1 MVNEVNKL
9 IYNTL
14 AEHNAVVLPRVGSL
28 GVVRRMAKMEGN
40 RVVAP
45 TFAVE
50 FSSAEEGVSLCDVI
64 ASVAN
69 ISSSEAED
77 IYLRW
82 LDKVKEG
89 NTLTIS
95 GVGTLRDKSFVTDTE
110 LHKALNLADKT
121 PIKIHSRIRKPYIA
135 LATVVVALLGVGA
148 YLFLANDRVASP
160 APTPIEEVVVDEV
173 VVAEQELE
181 TETETETETEI
192 ETAPVRWIDRDDIR
206 HWVVVGSYS
215 TTENAERAV
224 EDILRRQDAE
234 CCDILTLGKMY
245 AVSVYGSSDKE
256 DCERFVRDNRDKF
269 KQSWVHTPKRFKVGS
284 IN

>member
-14 AEHNAVVLPRVGSL
+14 AEHNAVVLPHVGSL

-82 LDKVKEG
+82 LDKVKES

-95 GVGTLRDKSFVTDTE
+95 GVGTLSDKSFVTDTE
-110 LHKALNLADKT
+110 LQKALNLADKT
-121 PIKIHSRIRKPYIA
+121 PIKIHSRSRKPYIA
-135 LATVVVALLGVGA
+135 IAAVVVALLGVGA

-160 APTPIEEVVVDEV
+160 APTPIEEVVV
-173 VVAEQELE
+173 AEPEPV
-181 TETETETETEI
+181 TETETEIEI

-224 EDILRRQDAE
+224 EDIIRRQDAE

-245 AVSVYGSSDKE
+245 AVAVYGSSDKA

-269 KQSWVHTPKRFKVGS
+269 KQSWVHTPKRFK
-284 IN
+284 

>member
-110 LHKALNLADKT
+110 LQKALNLADKT
-121 PIKIHSRIRKPYIA
+121 PIKIHSRSRKPYLAIA
-135 LATVVVALLGVGA
+135 AVVVALLGVGA

-160 APTPIEEVVVDEV
+160 APAPTEEVVVEEV
-173 VVAEQELE
+173 VVTAPDPEPI
-181 TETETETETEI
+181 TETEIETEI
-192 ETAPVRWIDRDDIR
+192 ETAPTRWIDRDDIR

-224 EDILRRQDAE
+224 ENIIRRQDAE

-245 AVSVYGSSDKE
+245 AVAVYGSSDKA
-256 DCERFVRDNRDKF
+256 DCERFVRDNRDRF
-269 KQSWVHTPKRFKVGS
+269 KQSWVHTPKRFK
-284 IN
+284 

>member
-28 GVVRRMAKMEGN
+28 GVVRRMAKIEGN

-50 FSSAEEGVSLCDVI
+50 FSSAEEGVSLCDII
-64 ASVAN
+64 ASLAN

-95 GVGTLRDKSFVTDTE
+95 GVGTLRDKSFVTDME
-110 LHKALNLADKT
+110 LLKALNLADKA
-121 PIKIHSRIRKPYIA
+121 PIKIHSRSRKPYLAIA
-135 LATVVVALLGVGA
+135 AVVVALLGVGA

-160 APTPIEEVVVDEV
+160 APAKVEVVADIPAPAPTVVEV
-173 VVAEQELE
+173 GEEAVV
-181 TETETETETEI
+181 TEST
-192 ETAPVRWIDRDDIR
+192 PVRWIDRDDIR

-234 CCDILTLGKMY
+234 YCDILTLGKMY
-245 AVSVYGSSDKE
+245 AVAVYGSSDKA
-256 DCERFVRDNRDKF
+256 DCERFVRENRDKF

>member
-9 IYNTL
+9 IYNTI
-14 AEHNAVVLPRVGSL
+14 AEHNAVVLPRIGSL
-28 GVVRRMAKMEGN
+28 GVVRRMAKIEGN

-64 ASVAN
+64 ASLAN

-89 NTLTIS
+89 NTLIIS
-95 GVGTLRDKSFVTDTE
+95 GVGTLRDKSFVTDAD
-110 LHKALNLADKT
+110 LQKALNLADKT
-121 PIKIHSRIRKPYIA
+121 PIKIHSRSLKPHLAIA
-135 LATVVVALLGVGA
+135 AVVVALLGIGA

-160 APTPIEEVVVDEV
+160 APTPIEEVVVEEV
-173 VVAEQELE
+173 VVAEPEPI
-181 TETETETETEI
+181 TETEI
-192 ETAPVRWIDRDDIR
+192 EIEPAPVRWIDRDDIR

-245 AVSVYGSSDKE
+245 AVAVYGSSDKA
-256 DCERFVRDNRDKF
+256 DCERFVRENRDKF
-269 KQSWVHTPKRFKVGS
+269 KQSWVHTPKRFKVGL
-284 IN
+284 

>member
-28 GVVRRMAKMEGN
+28 GVVRRMAKIEGN

-50 FSSAEEGVSLCDVI
+50 FSSAEEGMSLCDVI

-110 LHKALNLADKT
+110 LQKALNLADKT
-121 PIKIHSRIRKPYIA
+121 PIKIHSRSRKPYLAIA
-135 LATVVVALLGVGA
+135 AVVVALLGVGA

-160 APTPIEEVVVDEV
+160 APTPIEEVVVEEV
-173 VVAEQELE
+173 VVAKPEPI
-181 TETETETETEI
+181 TETGIEI
-192 ETAPVRWIDRDDIR
+192 EPAPVRWIDRDDIR

-224 EDILRRQDAE
+224 ENILKRQDAE

-245 AVSVYGSSDKE
+245 AVAVYGSSDKE

-269 KQSWVHTPKRFKVGS
+269 KQSWVHTPKRFK
-284 IN
+284 

>member
-14 AEHNAVVLPRVGSL
+14 AEHNAVVLPRIGSL

-50 FSSAEEGVSLCDVI
+50 FSSAEEGVSLYDVI

-82 LDKVKEG
+82 LDKVKDG
-89 NTLTIS
+89 NTLIIN

-110 LHKALNLADKT
+110 LQKALNFADKT
-121 PIKIHSRIRKPYIA
+121 PIKIHSRNRKPYIA
-135 LATVVVALLGVGA
+135 IAAVVVALLGVGA

-160 APTPIEEVVVDEV
+160 APAKVEVVAEIPTPTPAPTVEEIVEEV
-173 VVAEQELE
+173 VVAEPEPE
-181 TETETETETEI
+181 TET
-192 ETAPVRWIDRDDIR
+192 VRWIDRDDIR

-224 EDILRRQDAE
+224 EDILKRQDAE
-234 CCDILTLGKMY
+234 CCDILILGKMY
-245 AVSVYGSSDKE
+245 AVAVYGSSDKD
-256 DCERFVRDNRDKF
+256 DCERFVRDNKDKF
-269 KQSWVHTPKRFKVGS
+269 KQSWVHIPKRFK
-284 IN
+284 

>member
-28 GVVRRMAKMEGN
+28 GVVRRMAKIEGN

-50 FSSAEEGVSLCDVI
+50 FSSAEEGVSLCDII
-64 ASVAN
+64 ASLAN

-95 GVGTLRDKSFVTDTE
+95 GVGTLRDKSFVADTE
-110 LHKALNLADKT
+110 LQKALNLADKA
-121 PIKIHSRIRKPYIA
+121 PMKIHSRSRKPYLAIA
-135 LATVVVALLGVGA
+135 AVVVALLGIGA
-148 YLFLANDRVASP
+148 YLFLTNDRVASP
-160 APTPIEEVVVDEV
+160 APTPTEEVVVEEV
-173 VVAEQELE
+173 VVAEPEPI
-181 TETETETETEI
+181 TETEIEI

-224 EDILRRQDAE
+224 EDILRRQYAE

-245 AVSVYGSSDKE
+245 AVAVYGSSDKA

-269 KQSWVHTPKRFKVGS
+269 KQSWVHTPKRFK
-284 IN
+284 

>member
-110 LHKALNLADKT
+110 LQKALNLADKT
-121 PIKIHSRIRKPYIA
+121 PIKIHSRSRKPYIA
-135 LATVVVALLGVGA
+135 IAAVVVALLGVGA

-160 APTPIEEVVVDEV
+160 APAPIEKVVVDEV
-173 VVAEQELE
+173 VVAEPEPI
-181 TETETETETEI
+181 TETEI
-192 ETAPVRWIDRDDIR
+192 ETAPTRWIDRDDIR

-224 EDILRRQDAE
+224 EDILKRQDAE

-245 AVSVYGSSDKE
+245 AVAVYGSSDKA

-269 KQSWVHTPKRFKVGS
+269 KQSWVHTPKRFK
-284 IN
+284 

>member
-95 GVGTLRDKSFVTDTE
+95 GVGTLRDKSFVTDKE
-110 LHKALNLADKT
+110 LQKALNLADKT
-121 PIKIHSRIRKPYIA
+121 PIKIHSRSRKPYIA
-135 LATVVVALLGVGA
+135 IAAVVVALLGVGA

-160 APTPIEEVVVDEV
+160 APASIEEVVVEEV
-173 VVAEQELE
+173 VAAEPEPI
-181 TETETETETEI
+181 TETETKTEP
-192 ETAPVRWIDRDDIR
+192 APVRWIDRDDIR

-245 AVSVYGSSDKE
+245 AVAVYGSSDKE

-269 KQSWVHTPKRFKVGS
+269 KQSWVHTPKRFK
-284 IN
+284 

>member
-28 GVVRRMAKMEGN
+28 GVVRRMAKIEGN

-50 FSSAEEGVSLCDVI
+50 FSSAEEGVSLCDII
-64 ASVAN
+64 ASLAN

-95 GVGTLRDKSFVTDTE
+95 GVGTLRDKSFVTDME
-110 LHKALNLADKT
+110 LLKALNLADKA
-121 PIKIHSRIRKPYIA
+121 PIKIHSRSRKPYLAIA
-135 LATVVVALLGVGA
+135 AVVVALLGVGA

-160 APTPIEEVVVDEV
+160 APAKVEVVADIPAPAPTVVEV
-173 VVAEQELE
+173 GEEAVV
-181 TETETETETEI
+181 TEST
-192 ETAPVRWIDRDDIR
+192 PVRWIDRDDIR

-245 AVSVYGSSDKE
+245 AVAVYGSSDKA
-256 DCERFVRDNRDKF
+256 DCERFVRENRDKF

>member
-95 GVGTLRDKSFVTDTE
+95 GVGALRDKSFVTDAE
-110 LHKALNLADKT
+110 LQKALNLVDKA
-121 PIKIHSRIRKPYIA
+121 PIKIHSRSRKPYLAIA
-135 LATVVVALLGVGA
+135 AVLVALLGIGA

-160 APTPIEEVVVDEV
+160 ALTPTEEVVVEEV
-173 VVAEQELE
+173 VVAEPEPIIE
-181 TETETETETEI
+181 TETAIDTSP
-192 ETAPVRWIDRDDIR
+192 ARWIDRDDIR

-215 TTENAERAV
+215 TTENAESAV

-245 AVSVYGSSDKE
+245 AVAVYGSSDKA

>member
-110 LHKALNLADKT
+110 LQKALNLADKA
-121 PIKIHSRIRKPYIA
+121 PMKIHSRSRKPYLAIA
-135 LATVVVALLGVGA
+135 AVVVALLGVGA
-148 YLFLANDRVASP
+148 YLFLVNDRVASP
-160 APTPIEEVVVDEV
+160 APTPTEEVVAEEVVVAAPEPI
-173 VVAEQELE
+173 
-181 TETETETETEI
+181 TETEI
-192 ETAPVRWIDRDDIR
+192 EPAPAPAPVRWIDRDDIR

-245 AVSVYGSSDKE
+245 AVAVYGSSDKE

-269 KQSWVHTPKRFKVGS
+269 KQSWVHTPKRFK
-284 IN
+284 

>member
-110 LHKALNLADKT
+110 LQKALNLADKT
-121 PIKIHSRIRKPYIA
+121 PIKIHSRSRKPYLAIA
-135 LATVVVALLGVGA
+135 AVVVALLGVGA

-160 APTPIEEVVVDEV
+160 APTPTEEVVVEEV
-173 VVAEQELE
+173 VVAEPEPI
-181 TETETETETEI
+181 TETETETET
-192 ETAPVRWIDRDDIR
+192 ALVRWIDRDDIR

-224 EDILRRQDAE
+224 EDILKRQDAE

-245 AVSVYGSSDKE
+245 AVAVYGSSDKA

-269 KQSWVHTPKRFKVGS
+269 KQSWVHTPKRFK
-284 IN
+284 

>member
-45 TFAVE
+45 IFAVE

-95 GVGTLRDKSFVTDTE
+95 GVGTLRDKSFVTDAE
-110 LHKALNLADKT
+110 LQKALNLADKT
-121 PIKIHSRIRKPYIA
+121 PIKIHSRSRKPYIA
-135 LATVVVALLGVGA
+135 IAAVVVAFLGVGA
-148 YLFLANDRVASP
+148 YLFLTNDRVASP
-160 APTPIEEVVVDEV
+160 APTPTEEVVVDEV
-173 VVAEQELE
+173 VVAEPEPI
-181 TETETETETEI
+181 TETETKTEP
-192 ETAPVRWIDRDDIR
+192 APVRWIDRDDIR

-245 AVSVYGSSDKE
+245 AVAVYGSSDKA

-269 KQSWVHTPKRFKVGS
+269 KQSWVHTPKRFK
-284 IN
+284 

>member
-45 TFAVE
+45 TFTVE
-50 FSSAEEGVSLCDVI
+50 FSSAEEGVSLSDVI

-110 LHKALNLADKT
+110 LLKALNLADKT
-121 PIKIHSRIRKPYIA
+121 PIKIHSRSRKPYISIA
-135 LATVVVALLGVGA
+135 AVVVALLGVGV

-173 VVAEQELE
+173 VVAEPEPI
-181 TETETETETEI
+181 TETEIEI

-234 CCDILTLGKMY
+234 CCDILSLGKMY
-245 AVSVYGSSDKE
+245 AVAVYGSSDRA
-256 DCERFVRDNRDKF
+256 DCERFVRDNRDRF

>member
-14 AEHNAVVLPRVGSL
+14 AEHKAIVLPRVGSL

-110 LHKALNLADKT
+110 LQKALNLADKT
-121 PIKIHSRIRKPYIA
+121 PIKIHSRSRKPYIA
-135 LATVVVALLGVGA
+135 IAAVAVALLGVGA

-160 APTPIEEVVVDEV
+160 APTPTEEVVVEEI
-173 VVAEQELE
+173 VVAEPEPI
-181 TETETETETEI
+181 TDTEI
-192 ETAPVRWIDRDDIR
+192 EIEPAPVRWIDRDDIR

-245 AVSVYGSSDKE
+245 AIAVYGSSDKD
-256 DCERFVRDNRDKF
+256 DCERFVRDNKDKF

>member
-245 AVSVYGSSDKE
+245 AVAVYGSSDKE

-269 KQSWVHTPKRFKVGS
+269 KQSWVHTPKRFK
-284 IN
+284 

>member
-28 GVVRRMAKMEGN
+28 GVVRRMAKIEGN

-50 FSSAEEGVSLCDVI
+50 FSSTEEGVSLCDVI

-82 LDKVKEG
+82 LDKVMEG

-110 LHKALNLADKT
+110 LQKALNLADKT
-121 PIKIHSRIRKPYIA
+121 PITIHSRSRKPYIA
-135 LATVVVALLGVGA
+135 IAAVVVALLGVGA

-160 APTPIEEVVVDEV
+160 APTPIEEVVVDEI
-173 VVAEQELE
+173 VVAEPEPI
-181 TETETETETEI
+181 TETVIEI
-192 ETAPVRWIDRDDIR
+192 VPAPVRWIDRDDIR

-245 AVSVYGSSDKE
+245 AVAVYGSSDKE

-269 KQSWVHTPKRFKVGS
+269 KQSWVHTPKRFK
-284 IN
+284 

>member
-110 LHKALNLADKT
+110 LQKALNLADKT
-121 PIKIHSRIRKPYIA
+121 PIKIYSRKRKPYLAIA
-135 LATVVVALLGVGA
+135 AVVVALLGVGA
-148 YLFLANDRVASP
+148 YLFLTNDRVASP
-160 APTPIEEVVVDEV
+160 APTPTEEVVVEEV
-173 VVAEQELE
+173 VVAESEPI
-181 TETETETETEI
+181 TETQTEI
-192 ETAPVRWIDRDDIR
+192 EPAPVRWIDRDDIR

-245 AVSVYGSSDKE
+245 AVAVYGSSDKA

-269 KQSWVHTPKRFKVGS
+269 KQSWVHTPKRFK
-284 IN
+284 

>member
-14 AEHNAVVLPRVGSL
+14 AEHNAVVLPRVGLL

-50 FSSAEEGVSLCDVI
+50 FSSAEEGVSLCDFI

-69 ISSSEAED
+69 ISSTEAED

-110 LHKALNLADKT
+110 LQKALNIAGKT
-121 PIKIHSRIRKPYIA
+121 PIKIHSRSQKPYITIA
-135 LATVVVALLGVGA
+135 AVLVALLGIVA

-173 VVAEQELE
+173 VVAEP
-181 TETETETETEI
+181 ETETEI
-192 ETAPVRWIDRDDIR
+192 EIETAPARWIDRDDIR

-245 AVSVYGSSDKE
+245 AVAVYGSTDKA
-256 DCERFVRDNRDKF
+256 DCVRFVRDNRDKF

>member
-50 FSSAEEGVSLCDVI
+50 FSSAEEGVSLCDII
-64 ASVAN
+64 ASLAN

-77 IYLRW
+77 IFLRW
-82 LDKVKEG
+82 LDKVKES
-89 NTLTIS
+89 NTLTIN
-95 GVGTLRDKSFVTDTE
+95 GVGTLRDKSFVTDAE
-110 LHKALNLADKT
+110 LQKALNLADKT
-121 PIKIHSRIRKPYIA
+121 PIKIHSRSRKPYLAIA
-135 LATVVVALLGVGA
+135 AVVLALLGFGA
-148 YLFLANDRVASP
+148 YLFLTNDRVASP
-160 APTPIEEVVVDEV
+160 APTPIEEVVV
-173 VVAEQELE
+173 AEPEPE
-181 TETETETETEI
+181 TEIEI
-192 ETAPVRWIDRDDIR
+192 ETAPTRWIDRDDIR

-245 AVSVYGSSDKE
+245 AVAVYGSSDKA

-269 KQSWVHTPKRFKVGS
+269 KQSWVHTPKRFK
-284 IN
+284 

>member
-9 IYNTL
+9 IYNSL

-95 GVGTLRDKSFVTDTE
+95 GVGTLRDKSFVADTD
-110 LHKALNLADKT
+110 LQKALNLADKT
-121 PIKIHSRIRKPYIA
+121 PIKVHSRSRKPFIA
-135 LATVVVALLGVGA
+135 IAAVVVALLGVCA

-160 APTPIEEVVVDEV
+160 GPTSTPIEEVVVDEV
-173 VVAEQELE
+173 VVAEPDSEI
-181 TETETETETEI
+181 ETEI
-192 ETAPVRWIDRDDIR
+192 EIEPAPTRWIDRDDIR

-224 EDILRRQDAE
+224 EDILRRRDAE

-245 AVSVYGSSDKE
+245 AVAVYGSSDKA

-269 KQSWVHTPKRFKVGS
+269 KQSWVHTPKRFK
-284 IN
+284 

>member
-9 IYNTL
+9 IYNSL
-14 AEHNAVVLPRVGSL
+14 AEHNAIVLPRVGSL

-110 LHKALNLADKT
+110 LQKALNLADKT
-121 PIKIHSRIRKPYIA
+121 PIKIHSRSRKPYLAIA
-135 LATVVVALLGVGA
+135 AVVVALLGVGA

-160 APTPIEEVVVDEV
+160 APTPTEEVVVEEV
-173 VVAEQELE
+173 VVAEPEPLTD
-181 TETETETETEI
+181 TEIEI

-245 AVSVYGSSDKE
+245 AVAVYGSSDKA
-256 DCERFVRDNRDKF
+256 DCERFVRDNRYKF
-269 KQSWVHTPKRFKVGS
+269 RQSWVHTPKRFK
-284 IN
+284 

>member
-82 LDKVKEG
+82 LDKVKED

-95 GVGTLRDKSFVTDTE
+95 GVGTLRDKSFVTDAE
-110 LHKALNLADKT
+110 LQKALNLADKT
-121 PIKIHSRIRKPYIA
+121 PMKIHSRSRKPYLAIA
-135 LATVVVALLGVGA
+135 AVVVALLGVGA

-160 APTPIEEVVVDEV
+160 TPTPTEEVVLEEV
-173 VVAEQELE
+173 IVAEPEPEPE
-181 TETETETETEI
+181 TEIEI
-192 ETAPVRWIDRDDIR
+192 ETAPVRWINSDDIR

-215 TTENAERAV
+215 TMENAERAV
-224 EDILRRQDAE
+224 EGILRRQDAE

-245 AVSVYGSSDKE
+245 AVAVYGSSDKE

-284 IN
+284 INTDK